1 MIDYKS
7 QVGEG
12 KYSIQLDTDK
22 HWVYRAVELHI
33 RSCMD
38 VERLYG
44 DGLIGKKADTL
55 IIDEGDADDM

>member
-1 MIDYKS
+1 MTSYKS

-22 HWVYRAVELHI
+22 HWVYRAVEQHI

-44 DGLIGKKADTL
+44 DGLIGTKGDVL
-55 IIDEGDADDM
+55 IFDEGSDNE